1 MKRIWIIFG
10 ICSIIMACTSGEK
23 SSTADDTTTVG
34 ENQSAAAQQSS
45 VDTNANKIGTDA
57 APVASPGSAKGE
69 QLITKSDCLIC
80 HKVDVKIVGPAYVD
94 VANKYSATDANIDML
109 AGKVI
114 KGGAGVWGDIPMAP
128 HPTINIDDAKEM
140 VKYILAL
147 KTK

>member
-1 MKRIWIIFG
+1 MKKIAIIFG

-23 SSTADDTTTVG
+23 SSNANDTTAVG

-45 VDTNANKIGTDA
+45 VDTNVNKIGTDA
-57 APVASPGSAKGE
+57 TKVASPGSAKGE
-69 QLITKSDCLIC
+69 QLITKSDCLTC
-80 HKVDVKIVGPAYVD
+80 HKVDAKIIGPAYVD
-94 VANKYSATDANIDML
+94 VANKYSATDSNIDML

-128 HPTINIDDAKEM
+128 HPTISIDDAKEM